1 MRLASYDSVERPQ
14 NVNDLRLSDVLS
26 SLSYALDL
34 TSGQPPGH
42 ASRSCLIGMRIAS
55 ELRFDADDRSA
66 LFYGLLLKDLGC
78 STNASKMS
86 YLFGAD
92 DHDTKMASKT
102 VDWTSFLPRVGYVAK
117 HVAPGGTMLDKVHAF
132 LRVAV
137 SGSAGAK
144 SLIEMRCERGA
155 EIARDLMLPDETAE
169 AIRSLDEHYDG
180 GGHPEGLKGDD
191 IPLLARILGLAQ
203 TVEVFAIAHGID
215 AAYDMAATRRGTWF
229 DPQLVDAMNAFRNDD
244 AFWKSFFSEA
254 PESAVKEFE
263 PEDRVIPV
271 DEDALDRIASGF
283 ARVVDAKSPWTY
295 KHSAGVSMIS
305 AGLAETLGMP
315 IENVR
320 TIRRA
325 GLLHDLGKLGV
336 SNQILDKPG
345 KLDATEIAAMR
356 KHTEFTHTLLNRVSG
371 FRPLATLAAS
381 HHERLDGKGYH
392 VGRTANDLPTAAR
405 ILGVADMYEAL
416 AAKRPYRQD
425 LNGAE
430 VMDIMTRNVMSGG
443 LCPDVFSALK
453 TYLANGGFTPA
464 AIAA

>member
-1 MRLASYDSVERPQ
+1 MRLVSDSPRGDDAE
-14 NVNDLRLSDVLS
+14 LKLSEVLS
-26 SLSYALDL
+26 ALSYALDL

-42 ASRSCLIGMRIAS
+42 ASRSCLIGMRLAQ
-55 ELRFDADDRSA
+55 ELRFTGEDRSA

-78 STNASKMS
+78 STNASKMA

-92 DHDTKMASKT
+92 DQATKMAAKT
-102 VDWTSFLPRVGYVAK
+102 VDWTSFLPRIGYVAK
-117 HVAPGGTMLDKVHAF
+117 HVAPGGTMLDKVHQF
-132 LRVAV
+132 LRVAM

-155 EIARDLMLPDETAE
+155 EIARDLMLPDDTAT

-180 GGHPEGLKGDD
+180 TGHPEGLKGDD
-191 IPLLARILGLAQ
+191 IPLLARIMGLAQ
-203 TVEVFAIAHGID
+203 TVEVFAISQGID
-215 AAYDMAATRRGTWF
+215 AAFDMAAARRGTWF
-229 DPQLVDAMNAFRNDD
+229 DPQLVDALESMRNDD
-244 AFWKSFFSEA
+244 AFWTTFFGDA
-254 PESAVKEFE
+254 PEKAVTAME
-263 PEDRVIPV
+263 PQDQVIRV
-271 DEDALDRIASGF
+271 DDDALDRIASGF

-295 KHSAGVSMIS
+295 QHSAGVSMIS
-305 AGLAETLGMP
+305 AGIAETLGMQP
-315 IENVR
+315 GYVR

-336 SNQILDKPG
+336 SNLILDKPG
-345 KLDATEIAAMR
+345 KLDAGEITAMR
-356 KHTEFTHTLLNRVSG
+356 KHTEFTHTLLNRVGG

-392 VGRTANDLPTAAR
+392 VGRSAGDLPTAAR

-425 LNGAE
+425 LNSME
-430 VMDIMTRNVMSGG
+430 VMDIMTRNVLSGG
-443 LCPDVFSALK
+443 LCPDVFAALK
-453 TYLANGGFTPA
+453 TYLADGGFTPM